1 MDKEA
6 KQLGDAFIASGEKVY
21 SKSYILTRNEEPTG
35 EKVLV
40 LVLRTNPQG
49 EKALKEFAVG
59 IQKAVAGPKGMQCP
73 MCGGTG
79 IV

>member
-6 KQLGDAFIASGEKVY
+6 GKLVDAFIASGEAEY

-79 IV
+79 KI

>member
-6 KQLGDAFIASGEKVY
+6 EQLVDAFIDSGKKEY

-49 EKALKEFAVG
+49 EKAIKEFAVG

-79 IV
+79 KV